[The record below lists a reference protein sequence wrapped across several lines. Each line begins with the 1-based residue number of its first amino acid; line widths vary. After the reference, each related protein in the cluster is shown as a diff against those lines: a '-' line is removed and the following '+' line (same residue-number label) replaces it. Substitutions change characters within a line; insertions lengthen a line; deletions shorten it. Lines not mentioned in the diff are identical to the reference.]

1 MARISDEALTKLLN
15 ETERG
20 KLPRERDLRVSVEVD
35 DNKAEGGKRV
45 ESFLPHDWFYN
56 QSQTG
61 RMRPYPAGLIEALA
75 KHGYKIEEYLDGWR
89 IREVTSKGGAD
100 RDQASSSRSR
110 EKKSSPTPKAEKIP
124 TGSPSQSG
132 SADAS
137 LNAEYGYRVGVGA
150 QGYAMTHAQES
161 VPWEVPDF
169 EEEARVGAQELAAEM
184 SAAYPNWQ
192 ELLYGATAQDY
203 LPQVPQEGF
212 IEMPVGF
219 GDQAVPAVLPGPAYD
234 FSYPVESGIQGGPA
248 QPYGDFYQ
256 AATDMGYGQSS
267 PPHNPVSGHAVL
279 TQPPL
284 GPAGQFGMHGT
295 DQRTTDRGWTGGQ
308 WQMPSQGQV
317 PSQGK
322 APTR

>member
-1 MARISDEALTKLLN
+1 MASISDEALAKLLN
-15 ETERG
+15 ETEKG
-20 KLPRERDLRVSVEVD
+20 KLPGPGSSRVNVEVE
-35 DNKAEGGKRV
+35 NNRGFKKV
-45 ESFLPHDWFYN
+45 ESFLFYPWLRT
-56 QSQTG
+56 QLGPG
-61 RMRPYPAGLIEALA
+61 RGRPYSTDLIEALA
-75 KHGYKIEEYLDGWR
+75 KHGYEPEELLNGWR
-89 IREVTSKGGAD
+89 LRVAGSERGRDHDQTGNSHSREEE
-100 RDQASSSRSR
+100 SSR
-110 EKKSSPTPKAEKIP
+110 TPMAEKMP
-124 TGSPSQSG
+124 TGFPGQLG
-132 SADAS
+132 LADAS

-169 EEEARVGAQELAAEM
+169 EEETRVGAQELAAEM

-192 ELLYGATAQDY
+192 ELIYGVTDQDY
-203 LPQVPQEGF
+203 LPQVPQQGF
-212 IEMPVGF
+212 NEMPVSF
-219 GDQAVPAVLPGPAYD
+219 GNQAVPAVLPGPAYD
-234 FSYPVESGIQGGPA
+234 FSYPMGPGIQGGPA
-248 QPYGDFYQ
+248 QPYGNFYQ
-256 AATDMGYGQSS
+256 APTDMGYGQSS
-267 PPHNPVSGHAVL
+267 PPHNPVHGHAVL